1 MTHPTTPLTRRLRP
15 RRGQTLRKIFRETLH
30 VGAAETPRGGR
41 PTKLTPELCDQLLA
55 QLATGAGLAE
65 AASASGISARTL
77 RAWRQRAWSAR
88 PEDRPYVE
96 LERRLR
102 DVRAAVTPEPDPE
115 AWRSTA
121 ELLAEN
127 ERVWSDLFADA
138 AGGG

>member
-77 RAWRQRAWSAR
+77 RSWRQRAWSPR

-96 LERRLR
+96 LEQRLR
-102 DVRAAVTPEPDPE
+102 DARTAVAPVGSTDPE

-121 ELLAEN
+121 EILEAN
-127 ERVWSDLFADA
+127 ERAWADLFADA
-138 AGGG
+138 